1 MTLEPSFTVSDLKAR
16 AESVINE
23 MCGHLETAR
32 NTAIN
37 YDINWSDPQ
46 QVFDFRSRVTDLA
59 RITSTLDDLV
69 VLRQNIDWW
78 PRNATVDILIEQLS
92 NLADQRETTDLP
104 IYMDFDGSGIDD
116 YIISYRGIY
125 TNIALQ
131 SISRDATM
139 DVTTMYKRM
148 LQMRSNVVFGYK
160 GGEFNTYGITPVW
173 VAEYG
178 KSEGRPVIGFRL
190 DLDNHCIILMTGDP
204 YND

>member
-46 QVFDFRSRVTDLA
+46 QVFDFRSRVTDLT
-59 RITSTLDDLV
+59 RITGVLDDLV
-69 VLRQNIDWW
+69 ALRQNIDWW

-92 NLADQRETTDLP
+92 DLVDQPETNELP
-104 IYMDFDGSGIDD
+104 IYFDFDGSSIND

-125 TNIALQ
+125 THIALQ
-131 SISRDATM
+131 STTRAATM
-139 DVTTMYKRM
+139 DVTAMYKRM
-148 LQMRSNVVFGYK
+148 LQMRSNVMFGYK

-173 VAEYG
+173 AAEYG
-178 KSEGRPVIGFRL
+178 KSDGRPVIGFRL
-190 DLDNHCIILMTGDP
+190 DQNNNCIILMTGDP
-204 YND
+204 YDD